1 MGSRARLLAG
11 LLMLMSMTLTLL
23 ALMSVTSLA
32 LVSVTLNVSDVIL
45 PVHVVVG
52 GLHTGYLNLSGTLLV
67 LTNYPVSCIEAGLA
81 ICFTYDNIHVSMPFS
96 QVIPP
101 SPSSTES
108 KRQFYTSV
116 SLLLS
121 CIQGYR
127 YHLSKFHIYVLVYC
141 IGVFLS
147 GLLHSV

>member
-52 GLHTGYLNLSGTLLV
+52 RLHTGYLNLSGTLLV
-67 LTNYPVSCIEAGLA
+67 LTN
-81 ICFTYDNIHVSMPFS
+81 
-96 QVIPP
+96 
-101 SPSSTES
+101 
-108 KRQFYTSV
+108 
-116 SLLLS
+116 
-121 CIQGYR
+121 
-127 YHLSKFHIYVLVYC
+127 
-141 IGVFLS
+141 
-147 GLLHSV
+147 